1 MALVWILEMT
11 SLEWIYDLGQIDT
24 VSGPVNLWIVGVV
37 VLVFLL
43 IVLEHTSSGR
53 SL

>member
-1 MALVWILEMT
+1 MT
-11 SLEWIYDLGQIDT
+11 TLQYLYDLGQIHTD
-24 VSGPVNLWIVGVV
+24 GGDMNLWVVGAA

-43 IVLEHTSSGR
+43 IWLEHVSSGR

>member
-1 MALVWILEMT
+1 MT
-11 SLEWIYDLGQIDT
+11 TLEWLYGLGYIDT
-24 VSGPVNLWIVGVV
+24 ISGDMNLWVVGAA

-43 IVLEHTSSGR
+43 IWLEHVSSGR

>member
-1 MALVWILEMT
+1 MT
-11 SLEWIYDLGQIDT
+11 TLQYLYALGQIHT
-24 VSGPVNLWIVGVV
+24 ISGDMNLWVVGAA

-43 IVLEHTSSGR
+43 IWLEHVSSGR

>member
-1 MALVWILEMT
+1 MT
-11 SLEWIYDLGQIDT
+11 TLQYLYDLGQIHTD
-24 VSGPVNLWIVGVV
+24 GGDMNLWVVGAA

-43 IVLEHTSSGR
+43 IWPEHVSSGR